1 MTAMTDT
8 SVRARQSSPSR
19 RSRQSRDLWIIVGR
33 EVRSYARQRRTLVA
47 MIVLAAIL
55 ANAGRAVVA
64 ISPLVQ
70 LAVHTRHAAIAGIN
84 LSGRQGLAQSA
95 LVWIGLLPVLFSAQ
109 QAAITIAAERERRS
123 LTALLATPI
132 SMGSIFTGKLLGSLM
147 PGVMMLSVAYTV
159 YLASIAT
166 AGPQAATWLP
176 LPIVFAVLSLL
187 LGLSALMNTIA
198 LLISAFAPTV
208 AAASISATFVLLPLS
223 FAVAVLSV
231 KVTDLGPG
239 PLAVLA
245 LAALGATGILLAG
258 AARLIGR
265 GQLLAV

>member
-1 MTAMTDT
+1 MSAMTDT
-8 SVRARQSSPSR
+8 SVRVRPFPPSR

-70 LAVHTRHAAIAGIN
+70 LAVHTRHAAGIN

-95 LVWIGLLPVLFSAQ
+95 LVWIGLLPVLFGAQ

-132 SMGSIFTGKLLGSLM
+132 SMGSIFTGKLLGSLT
-147 PGVMMLSVAYTV
+147 PGVMMLAVAYTV

-166 AGPQAATWLP
+166 AGPQAAAWLP

-208 AAASISATFVLLPLS
+208 AAASISATFMLLPLS

-239 PLAVLA
+239 PLALLA